1 MVKDNHMDFDI
12 LATKFWRIEPLSLKE
27 LEFLYK
33 EFKEGMK
40 AEVIQDGDLEDII
53 AHAQDALRLELAI
66 AKRKRQTPVKI
77 NTHNPK

>member
-1 MVKDNHMDFDI
+1 MDFDT
-12 LATKFWRIEPLSLKE
+12 LATKFWRIEPLTIEE

-53 AHAQDALRLELAI
+53 AHAQDALRLEQAI
-66 AKRKRQTPVKI
+66 NKRKRQTPVKI
-77 NTHNPK
+77 DTHNPK